1 MMEIGLED
9 LGGIVYGVWCTESMV
24 QYNRDDSREQRAAAA
39 RSSAQKRRRRL
50 WVRNKAKSV
59 SFLFVEKRNFACF
72 WVNPKSI
79 WPYQIQT
86 IQYPRYPWYPILF
99 NTIGLLRYFCK
110 HIPWTKE
117 LFYSL
122 LRNGEGSEILE
133 IVSGSVFNNNSRW
146 NCTLLRR
153 T

>member
-9 LGGIVYGVWCTESMV
+9 LGGIVYGVESMDQSIMV
-24 QYNRDDSREQRAAAA
+24 MTAGESSETAAC
-39 RSSAQKRRRRL
+39 
-50 WVRNKAKSV
+50 AKEVVLSGFVISPTSKV
-59 SFLFVEKRNFACF
+59 SFFDEENT
-72 WVNPKSI
+72 NSSI